1 MNDDFYIDPELAH
14 SLQPKIDRMKNEG
27 EWNGLVDL
35 LMPVCQRYK
44 MEYYFFY
51 EISRAYYQ
59 LRNFSEALKYADAAY
74 DIEKHDVI
82 VLYARGM
89 ALHGCERH
97 AEALDM
103 FDRILRKNAKR
114 TAYGIHG
121 EGMWTFATFNDAR
134 YMKSVCFMEM
144 GDYIRARRYIKLH
157 LTKRRRGM
165 YSGFSKRQ
173 VLKRYNKLLD
183 LIEKSKKAT

>member
-1 MNDDFYIDPELAH
+1 MNDDFYIDPELAN

-27 EWNGLVDL
+27 AWNDLVDL
-35 LMPVCQRYK
+35 LTPVCQRYK
-44 MEYYFFY
+44 MEYYFFE

-59 LRNFSEALKYADAAY
+59 LKEFSESLKYADAAY
-74 DIEKHDVI
+74 DIEKHDVL
-82 VLYARGM
+82 VLFARGM

-121 EGMWTFATFNDAR
+121 EGIGTFATFNDAR
-134 YMKSVCFMEM
+134 YMKGVCFMEM

-165 YSGFSKRQ
+165 YSDFPKRQ
-173 VLKRYNKLLD
+173 VLKRYNKLLE
-183 LIEKSKKAT
+183 LIEKSKKST

>member
-14 SLQPKIDRMKNEG
+14 SLQPKIDRMKNDDD
-27 EWNGLVDL
+27 WSGLVDL

-44 MEYYFFY
+44 MEYYYFY
-51 EISRAYYQ
+51 EISGAYYQ

-74 DIEKHDVI
+74 DIEKHDVL
-82 VLYARGM
+82 VLFARGM
-89 ALHGCERH
+89 ALHGCEHH

-114 TAYGIHG
+114 TACGIHG
-121 EGMWTFATFNDAR
+121 EGMWTLAIFNDAR
-134 YMKSVCFMEM
+134 YMKGICFMEM

-157 LTKRRRGM
+157 LTRRRRGRP
-165 YSGFSKRQ
+165 SVFTKKD
-173 VLKRYNKLLD
+173 VLRRYNKTLD

>member
-1 MNDDFYIDPELAH
+1 MNDDFYIEPELAH

-27 EWNGLVDL
+27 DWNGLVDL
-35 LMPVCQRYK
+35 LRPVCQRYR
-44 MEYYFFY
+44 MEYYFFD
-51 EISRAYYQ
+51 EISAAYYQ

-82 VLYARGM
+82 VLYDRGM

-97 AEALDM
+97 A
-103 FDRILRKNAKR
+103 
-114 TAYGIHG
+114 
-121 EGMWTFATFNDAR
+121 
-134 YMKSVCFMEM
+134 

-157 LTKRRRGM
+157 LTKRRRGL
-165 YSGFSKRQ
+165 YSDFSKRQ

-183 LIEKSKKAT
+183 LIEKSKKPHSMITSTY